1 MGVSVCTLKFDVA
14 IAPGYAECL
23 VEMWEP
29 SETTPSFDEGATPS
43 SYSLSWDGE
52 HSARLQTRSNN
63 SGINEDDT
71 QRPLLPM
78 STPALA
84 PGNRLC
90 GWPSWVPCS
99 LALSPRPQAGV
110 RNGHEQCALGSLSG
124 MRFCA
129 VRVFPGPAG
138 SDGSRESHSNPGT
151 WPRKGSDCD
160 LGYLVIS
167 GVGKKGTQ

>member
-99 LALSPRPQAGV
+99 LALSPRPQAQSWSEERSGTMHFMLSL
-110 RNGHEQCALGSLSG
+110 RDEILRCTCIPTASWLG
-124 MRFCA
+124 RQP
-129 VRVFPGPAG
+129 RV
-138 SDGSRESHSNPGT
+138 T
-151 WPRKGSDCD
+151 
-160 LGYLVIS
+160 L
-167 GVGKKGTQ
+167 